1 MLKILSYGAAFVAG
15 AVVAN
20 TEVREGIQVTASDSL
35 HSVAAFVRPEEYGCT
50 PMGGPYGKR

>member
-20 TEVREGIQVTASDSL
+20 AEVREGIQVTASDSL
-35 HSVAAFVRPEEYGCT
+35 HSVAAFVRPADA